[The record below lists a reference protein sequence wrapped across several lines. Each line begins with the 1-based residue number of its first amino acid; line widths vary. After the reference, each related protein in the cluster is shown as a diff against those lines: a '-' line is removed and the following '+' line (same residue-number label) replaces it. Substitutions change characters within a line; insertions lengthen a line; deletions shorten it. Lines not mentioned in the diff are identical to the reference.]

1 MMLTRTAPQSLLK
14 NLPETLKEEAFTTLL
29 ERPGLRLEQILSLG
43 HQTPDGEWLVGNE
56 DEWVLLL
63 KGSARL
69 YLEGGEEEVSLE
81 TGDALLIPRG
91 IRHRV
96 TETAKDQHTVWLA
109 LHLAPDALSPHHATL
124 D

>member
-1 MMLTRTAPQSLLK
+1 MLTRNHPQSLLK
-14 NLPETLKEEAFTTLL
+14 NLPETLKEEAFKTLL

-43 HQTPDGEWLVGNE
+43 HRTPDGEWLLGNE

-69 YLEGGEEEVSLE
+69 CLEGWEGEVALE
-81 TGDALLIPRG
+81 TGDALLIPGG

-109 LHLAPDALSPHHATL
+109 LHLAPDALSLHHATL
-124 D
+124 A

>member
-1 MMLTRTAPQSLLK
+1 MCARAAPQSLLK
-14 NLPETLKEEAFTTLL
+14 NLPEALSEEAFTTLL
-29 ERPGLRLEQILSLG
+29 ERPGLRLERILSLG
-43 HQTPDGEWLVGNE
+43 HRTLEGEWLVGNE

-69 YLEGGEEEVSLE
+69 CLEGWEEEVSLE

-124 D
+124 A